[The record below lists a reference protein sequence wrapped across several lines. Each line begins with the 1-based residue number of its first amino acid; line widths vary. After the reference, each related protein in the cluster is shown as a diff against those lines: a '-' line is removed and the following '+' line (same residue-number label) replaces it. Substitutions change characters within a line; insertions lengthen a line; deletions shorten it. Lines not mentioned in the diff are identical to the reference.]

1 MGTRTAWRGE
11 RGEGVV
17 RVEMDGKGE
26 MSDKRGGGRICGA
39 RAAGEKRSGGRRRGG
54 VHAAGPPPPH
64 DLKKMVP
71 VRASEHKGLKA
82 ASAGKTG
89 TGLAPELWRASR
101 RHVRRERR
109 VQGER
114 WRDCCRTRGGR
125 TFGAAPFCPRATGS
139 ACQKRAQGGE
149 EKWWKAGGGC
159 AGARCVPTSELHL
172 GLLAPVDRPIRGRR
186 KSALEFGAKATASTP
201 QTTPPGSVTMSLRH
215 LRRSSV

>member
-1 MGTRTAWRGE
+1 MGTRTARRGGG
-11 RGEGVV
+11 GEGVV

-26 MSDKRGGGRICGA
+26 MSDKRGDGSICDA

-71 VRASEHKGLKA
+71 VRASEHKGLNA

-109 VQGER
+109 MQSP
-114 WRDCCRTRGGR
+114 GR
-125 TFGAAPFCPRATGS
+125 AVA
-139 ACQKRAQGGE
+139 
-149 EKWWKAGGGC
+149 
-159 AGARCVPTSELHL
+159 
-172 GLLAPVDRPIRGRR
+172 GLLPHQRGTYLWRRPILSSSDGQRLPETRAGRGRKVVESR
-186 KSALEFGAKATASTP
+186 GRLCWGAMRA
-201 QTTPPGSVTMSLRH
+201 H
-215 LRRSSV
+215 LRTPSWPPCPCR